1 MSRKLFAPLA
11 VVVAMSLAACG
22 GDAPATNAPAET
34 PPPATTTPPAD
45 GAAPATP
52 APATP

>member
-11 VVVAMSLAACG
+11 VVAALSLAACG

-34 PPPATTTPPAD
+34 PAPATTPPAD